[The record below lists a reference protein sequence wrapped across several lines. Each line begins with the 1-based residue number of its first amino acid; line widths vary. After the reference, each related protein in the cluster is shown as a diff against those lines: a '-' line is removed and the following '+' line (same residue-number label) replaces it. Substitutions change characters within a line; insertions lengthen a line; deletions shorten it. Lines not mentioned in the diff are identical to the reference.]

1 MVLHDNIL
9 LQLDA
14 AKFRSVMAPKVDG
27 TWNLHLG
34 SLNRPLDFF
43 VLFSSVSSVI
53 GSPGQG
59 NYAAAN
65 SFLDA
70 FAHYRRSLGLPA
82 TTINWGRLSGVG
94 YIARHPEIS
103 DALARMRI
111 DGISPDQAMEALD
124 ITLRRHPVQIG
135 IMRMDW
141 QNIYKVLP
149 NKRVA
154 QRFSSL
160 IGENQTDEDAAE
172 ATIRIKERL
181 QEAKTEERHDI
192 VESYI
197 REQVAKVLGT
207 SASRLELDRPL
218 NDLGLDSL
226 MAVELKNRIEADVQ
240 LSLSAGRLVQG
251 PTIQEIAADVLEL
264 LAAPARTGAE
274 PPTIRRQPVEQ
285 RSANV
290 DQLSDYEVESLLKE
304 MLEKDASM
312 ADYAQEER
320 KRY

>member
-1 MVLHDNIL
+1 
-9 LQLDA
+9 
-14 AKFRSVMAPKVDG
+14 
-27 TWNLHLG
+27 
-34 SLNRPLDFF
+34 
-43 VLFSSVSSVI
+43 
-53 GSPGQG
+53 
-59 NYAAAN
+59 
-65 SFLDA
+65 
-70 FAHYRRSLGLPA
+70 
-82 TTINWGRLSGVG
+82 
-94 YIARHPEIS
+94 
-103 DALARMRI
+103 MRI